1 MTSLASV
8 WKVQGL
14 QDSLQKIEH
23 FFPANVYVLFQ
34 VCFCLHTWALERFS
48 PIRPRAWADS
58 PPVARA
64 VHRSADNARQ

>member
-34 VCFCLHTWALERFS
+34 VCFCLYT
-48 PIRPRAWADS
+48 
-58 PPVARA
+58 
-64 VHRSADNARQ
+64 

>member
-34 VCFCLHTWALERFS
+34 VCFCLYTRALAGQAC
-48 PIRPRAWADS
+48 PHQA
-58 PPVARA
+58 ARMGSLA
-64 VHRSADNARQ
+64 ACGTRSTPQRR